1 MAWFTPDYEAFFKEL
16 KLNNHRDWFHE
27 NRSRYET
34 HVKTPFYQFVSD
46 AIERMQLFDPKCQ
59 IEAKDAVFRINRDIR
74 FSKEKTP
81 YKTQMSAIVG
91 AGGRKGG
98 MADTGIYFEIGERYV
113 RVYGGVYQPE
123 KEQLQ
128 AIRQEILYNTKAF
141 ESVIDGEAFK
151 RWFGEI
157 KGEKNKR
164 LAPEFAEIQEH
175 QPLIA
180 NKQFYYF
187 ADLNPDMLYSDRL
200 LDQFFEAF
208 EASREVRNFLYTPL
222 SD

>member
-1 MAWFTPDYEAFFKEL
+1 MAWFTPEYEAFFKEL

-27 NRSRYET
+27 NKSRYET
-34 HVKTPFYQFVSD
+34 HVKKPFYQFVSD

-81 YKTQMSAIVG
+81 YKTQMSAMVG

-98 MADTGIYFEIGERYV
+98 MADTGIYFEVGERHV
-113 RVYGGVYQPE
+113 RIYGGVYQPE

-128 AIRQEILYNTKAF
+128 AIRQEILYNTKEF
-141 ESVIDGEAFK
+141 ESIINGAAFK
-151 RWFGEI
+151 KWFGEI

-164 LAPEFAEIQEH
+164 LAPEFAEIQEN

-187 ADLNPDMLYSDRL
+187 ADLNPDMLYSDQL

-208 EASREVRNFLYTPL
+208 EASKEVRNFLYTPL
-222 SD
+222 ND